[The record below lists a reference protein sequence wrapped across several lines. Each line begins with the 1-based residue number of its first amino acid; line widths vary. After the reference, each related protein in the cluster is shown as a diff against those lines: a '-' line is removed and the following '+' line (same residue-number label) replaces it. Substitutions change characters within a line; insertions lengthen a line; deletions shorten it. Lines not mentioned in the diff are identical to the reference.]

1 MITQAGGTEA
11 SERASLRHGTD
22 IARDGSEGR
31 GGFDAIGTPQ
41 ERAPLVLR
49 DLQSYDEMAL
59 SALLGMSVRTP
70 FINRGGRKNMGVEEK
85 ERQPYGIYTGCGH
98 AHNPL
103 SCHNPLSRGEQK
115 RGVCQ

>member
-1 MITQAGGTEA
+1 MAGREMRLFHQIAMWLWTAPIIGCAHFALIEYAHTHPHKYKFY
-11 SERASLRHGTD
+11 SLT
-22 IARDGSEGR
+22 
-31 GGFDAIGTPQ
+31 
-41 ERAPLVLR
+41 
-49 DLQSYDEMAL
+49 
-59 SALLGMSVRTP
+59 VRTP